1 MRVVEVVNEGMAAGQ
16 ISVENIASG
25 LNMSTQTFRRRLQM
39 TAGETPKA
47 FISAIQM
54 EKAGKPL
61 KENPDL
67 SILDI
72 AMHCGFEEASSFAHT
87 FKRVFGV
94 SPSQYRN

>member
-1 MRVVEVVNEGMAAGQ
+1 MAAGQ

-54 EKAGKPL
+54 EKAGKLL